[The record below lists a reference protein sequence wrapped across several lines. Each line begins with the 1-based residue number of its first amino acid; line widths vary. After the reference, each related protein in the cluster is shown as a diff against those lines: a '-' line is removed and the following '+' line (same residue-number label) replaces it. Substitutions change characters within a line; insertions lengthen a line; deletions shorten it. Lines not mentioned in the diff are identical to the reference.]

1 MKIKSPFLKSISEY
15 MYSRQ
20 YAKKSIETY
29 LMWIAS
35 YIHFHD
41 KRHPA
46 SMGDTEVEEFLNYLV
61 LSKNVAARTQATAL
75 NALSFLY
82 KHIVNEELSLSLHFV
97 KSNRQQK
104 LPVVL
109 TPEEIRQLM
118 TNLHKRHLLIT
129 SLLYGSGLRLMEA
142 VKLRVQDID
151 FDYKCIRIWNG
162 KGSKH
167 RIVTLA
173 EELIPSLRNQ
183 IIQAEE
189 YLTLDCQNKF
199 FSGVWMPH
207 RLSKKYP
214 AANKLLPWQFL
225 FPSHKLSVDPETG
238 EIRRHHFDHTGVRK
252 AIKSAS
258 KNAGIKKVVT
268 PHTLRHS
275 FATHLL
281 QSGADIRTVQSQL
294 GHSDVKTTQIYTH
307 VLQQGGNG
315 VVSPLSHL
323 TFKS

>member
-1 MKIKSPFLKSISEY
+1 MQTRSPFLNSIANF

-29 LMWIAS
+29 LFWIAE

-41 KRHPA
+41 KRHPVT
-46 SMGDTEVEEFLNYLV
+46 MGNTEVEAFLDYLV
-61 LSKNVAARTQATAL
+61 LTKNVAARTQMTAL

-82 KHIVNEELSLSLHFV
+82 KHVLKNELSLNLCFV
-97 KSNRQQK
+97 KSSRQQK

-109 TPEEIRQLM
+109 TQEEVKKLM
-118 TNLHKRHLLIT
+118 TKLHKRHLLVA

-142 VKLRVQDID
+142 MKLRVQDID

-162 KGSKH
+162 KGNKH
-167 RIVTLA
+167 RVVTLA
-173 EELIPSLRNQ
+173 QELVPALRNQ
-183 IIQAEE
+183 IIQVDE
-189 YLTLDCQNKF
+189 YLKLDLDNEQYA
-199 FSGVWMPH
+199 GVWLPH

-214 AANKLLPWQFL
+214 GANKTLHWHFL
-225 FPSHKLSVDPETG
+225 FPSHKLSADPETG
-238 EIRRHHFDHTGVRK
+238 EIRRHHIDHSGIRK
-252 AIKSAS
+252 AVKAAS
-258 KNAGIKKVVT
+258 INAGITKPVT

-294 GHSDVKTTQIYTH
+294 GHTDVRTTQIYTH
-307 VLQQGGNG
+307 VLQQGANG
-315 VVSPLSHL
+315 VVSPLSKL
-323 TFKS
+323 Y